1 MIRMRIVP
9 AALGATLLLAA
20 CQPAPPSR
28 PTRVATPAG
37 AATATSG
44 AAGGGLDRT
53 GPNLVLDPNGFDV
66 ARFGDPPRVVI
77 AALTRRL
84 GRPGA
89 DTGWRRTLG
98 LPGPCLGGDPRRLRE
113 VRWGGLKVYFGD
125 GATEYGPKGTAH
137 FNGYVLTPEPT
148 TARARIAT
156 AAGITL
162 GSTVAQLKAAY
173 GARRVMLV
181 QDNPYYGAT
190 FAVRA
195 ATRTTLFGGLTHLTD
210 RGRVTWIQ
218 VGAICAD

>member
-1 MIRMRIVP
+1 MMRIVA

-20 CQPAPPSR
+20 CQPAPRSQ
-28 PTRVATPAG
+28 PAPIAG
-37 AATATSG
+37 SAQAATATSG
-44 AAGGGLDRT
+44 AAGGGLDAT
-53 GPNLVLDPNGFDV
+53 GPILVLDPDGFDV
-66 ARFGDPPRVVI
+66 ARFGDPPQVVI

-89 DTGWRRTLG
+89 DTGWRRALG
-98 LPGPCLGGDPRRLRE
+98 LPGPCLGGDPRQLRE

-156 AAGITL
+156 AAGIAL
-162 GSTVAQLKAAY
+162 GSTVAELKAAY
-173 GARRVMLV
+173 GSHRVALV
-181 QDNPYYGAT
+181 PDNPYYGRT
-190 FAVRA
+190 FQVRS
-195 ATRTTLFGGLTHLTD
+195 ATRTTLFGGLTHMTD